1 MKKRLFKVLFVLIAV
16 TGCAGIALQWV
27 ARSQVSPERLVAR
40 LEAAHNCRA
49 EVDFSEV
56 RLFSW
61 PALVEIR
68 GLRMVPRDAVAAAGT
83 PLAQRTPV
91 AVAET
96 MIAADRLVLE
106 MNPWALLTGNLEV
119 KRLLL
124 DRPDIRGV
132 RGKKGEKSLEA
143 LMAKPAAGNQ
153 AGLPVAAMA
162 AAPVPAV
169 EAEEEGDEA
178 AAVPAEPFRAADLP
192 FAASLEEVRIRN
204 GSYQL
209 RNDKKRTVT
218 EVRDFT
224 ASLTGVRI
232 DPGNLATANEATV
245 SAGCR
250 MMIDNR
256 QLGVRTLD
264 LLLTLDGKV
273 QPFNPATG
281 LLSDDM
287 GFEVVARQG
296 SVVNRI
302 PTLVRLAE
310 RLEKLKKD
318 IGLAL
323 ELPAE
328 GVLTRDTV
336 VKAAVRGGRLVV
348 TEGVLF
354 AFDTYRIKLD
364 ADSWL
369 SLADEQH
376 RFEGRLQGSTE
387 VSRKALAGVDEFF
400 RKKDARLAEIV
411 RKNILTKITSEKGL
425 LSIPFES
432 TGEIGHPEVDFSV
445 SLRKTLNDALRDV
458 AKDLLLDAASGGDAL
473 QGAVDTL
480 LDGFLKKKDQKKE
493 ESKP

>member
-1 MKKRLFKVLFVLIAV
+1 MKKRLLKVLFVLIAV

-27 ARSQVSPERLVAR
+27 ARSQVSPARLVAK

-49 EVDFSEV
+49 EVESAEV

-61 PALVEIR
+61 PAMVEIR

-83 PLAQRTPV
+83 PLAQRSPV
-91 AVAET
+91 AVGET
-96 MIAADRLVLE
+96 MIAADRLILE
-106 MNPWALLTGNLEV
+106 MNLWALLTGNLEV
-119 KRLLL
+119 KRLVL
-124 DRPDIRGV
+124 DRPDVRGV
-132 RGKKGEKSLEA
+132 RSKKGAKSLEA
-143 LMAKPAAGNQ
+143 MMAKPMAVAQ
-153 AGLPVAAMA
+153 DALPVAAA
-162 AAPVPAV
+162 AAAV
-169 EAEEEGDEA
+169 APTETGDEA
-178 AAVPAEPFRAADLP
+178 DEAEVPAEPFRAADLP

-224 ASLTGVRI
+224 AALTGVRI
-232 DPGNLATANEATV
+232 DPGNLAAANEATV

-273 QPFNPATG
+273 QPFNAATG

-336 VKAAVRGGRLVV
+336 VKAAVRGQQLVV

-364 ADSWL
+364 AESWL
-369 SLADEQH
+369 SLTDEQH

-387 VSRKALAGVDEFF
+387 VSRKALAGVDDFF

-432 TGEIGHPEVDFSV
+432 TGEIGHPEVDFSGA
-445 SLRKTLNDALRDV
+445 LRKTLSEAMKDA

-473 QGAVDTL
+473 KGAVDTL
-480 LDGFLKKKDQKKE
+480 LDGFLKKKDDQKE